1 MDHWISTD
9 QIRQTF
15 RRDYEQDEERL
26 GIKTGP
32 GSATYP
38 VIEQKGRNRTT
49 IRIGLRTWWTNGV
62 NTVQKMLKHIP
73 IFQLIF

>member
-26 GIKTGP
+26 GIKTGQ

-49 IRIGLRTWWTNGV
+49 IRIGLIDFSRLQT
-62 NTVQKMLKHIP
+62 
-73 IFQLIF
+73 